1 MPRRPVVLAAALFLA
16 VAPAFA
22 ADVAATGAWIRTP
35 VPGAPAAAAYLT
47 LTSAHGGRLVAA
59 STPVAA
65 NADLHEMKM
74 DGDVMRMRALDAL
87 ALPAGQAVSLA
98 PNGNHLMLT
107 GLKPGALK
115 DGARVPLTLT
125 VEDAKHRRTKLTV
138 EAVVA
143 ATAPAPAASR

>member
-1 MPRRPVVLAAALFLA
+1 MLRRAAALAALSITLSQ
-16 VAPAFA
+16 AFA
-22 ADVAATGAWIRTP
+22 TDVAVTGAWIRTP

-59 STPVAA
+59 ATPAA
-65 NADLHEMKM
+65 AHADLHEMRM

-87 ALPAGQAVSLA
+87 ALPASQAVSLA

-107 GLKPGALK
+107 GLKAGALK

-125 VEDAKHRRTKLTV
+125 VEDAKHHRTKLTV
-138 EAVVA
+138 DAVVA